1 MRDRVGLRDCGF
13 IGVQVALAIIAEEL
27 NLRGVLIT
35 TRFRY
40 LSDLWQLGP
49 FFNFANRA
57 GTAARRVFVCVCGVD
72 VAKSDSILRNRV
84 DFRDNVINTRPVAV
98 HVNDI
103 TDRDIVCGA
112 NGDHC
117 VLSIRRAGE
126 SNGRAVARCQIDMSA
141 VRQCKA
147 HNGYSFRNGK
157 TGSRPVCCG
166 TSQRES
172 VGNVCPIIQA
182 DRNGVGHW
190 CMDAAEYA
198 RRAANPAGKVFAC
211 NFQPLGEQFRYSA
224 RQGNDGGT
232 AGAGW
237 RHDINLVH
245 ARISPAAQAEIDCSR
260 RNGHIVNGQVHLVS
274 SRCKRHVLPCNRNA
288 LSIGPDT
295 QSGGQCRCNIRNH
308 LVTSLT
314 ASSKKR

>member
-35 TRFRY
+35 TGFRY
-40 LSDLWQLGP
+40 LCDLWQFGP

-57 GTAARRVFVCVCGVD
+57 GTAARRVFVFVGGID

-103 TDRDIVCGA
+103 ADRNIVRGA
-112 NGDHC
+112 DGDHR

-126 SNGRAVARCQIDMSA
+126 SNGRAVARRQINMSA

-147 HNGYSFRNGK
+147 HNGFSFRNKIIGVK
-157 TGSRPVCCG
+157 PVRYG
-166 TSQRES
+166 MSERES
-172 VGNVCPIIQA
+172 AGNVCPIIQA
-182 DRNGVGHW
+182 DRNGVGHR
-190 CMDAAEYA
+190 CRDAAEYA

-211 NFQPLGEQFRYSA
+211 NFLPLGEQFRHSA

-274 SRCKRHVLPCNRNA
+274 RRCKRHVLPCNRNA
-288 LSIGPDT
+288 LGIGP
-295 QSGGQCRCNIRNH
+295 
-308 LVTSLT
+308 
-314 ASSKKR
+314 